1 MSETLVVENLIF
13 SYYGSDG
20 KKYHT
25 PSAEFATAQA
35 HRYGTEDVFVEKN

>member
-20 KKYHT
+20 KKYYT

-35 HRYGTEDVFVEKN
+35 NKYGTEDVFVEKN

>member
-1 MSETLVVENLIF
+1 MSETLVIENLIF

-20 KKYHT
+20 KKYYT

-35 HRYGTEDVFVEKN
+35 NKYGTEDVFVEKN